1 MPAISCRTGRLALA
15 LSVLAL
21 GLTGCATYE
30 QRIGEIRQAFYSGDL
45 DRTGKAIDKSLAH
58 PRHDADVLKLERAM
72 VDLSAGRP
80 KQAEQALREVRDRF
94 DFLEQKSLGESVLS
108 MITDDNA
115 NSYAGEDYE
124 KVLIRS
130 FLALS
135 NLMTGGQDA
144 QAYSLQISDK
154 QQQIINAGLD
164 KHGENPKLAY
174 KQVALGPYLRGM
186 LREETHS
193 NYDDAA
199 RNSAMVVS
207 WQPDFVFGRQDLE
220 RAQRGRHSAPGN
232 GVLYVFALVG
242 RGPYKVETIEVPTT
256 VALLIADRILS
267 NNNTYSLPPTIAP
280 IKVPKVVVPTS
291 GVSNIRVAVDRAPAG
306 STATITDVGRMAV
319 DEYAAIY
326 PRVIATAVV
335 RRIVKKGIVYGT
347 KEAIGVDPNSM
358 LNFGLDAVG
367 VAWEATEAADTRAW
381 GLLPD
386 KIQVLRV
393 ELPAGQHQITLQAAG
408 SSGLGREE
416 TQAVTVTNGR
426 NTYMLANFPDSQLVG
441 KIVTSQP

>member
-1 MPAISCRTGRLALA
+1 M
-15 LSVLAL
+15 
-21 GLTGCATYE
+21 
-30 QRIGEIRQAFYSGDL
+30 
-45 DRTGKAIDKSLAH
+45 
-58 PRHDADVLKLERAM
+58 
-72 VDLSAGRP
+72 SAGRP

-220 RAQRGRHSAPGN
+220 RAQSAA
-232 GVLYVFALVG
+232 V
-242 RGPYKVETIEVPTT
+242 
-256 VALLIADRILS
+256 
-267 NNNTYSLPPTIAP
+267 
-280 IKVPKVVVPTS
+280 
-291 GVSNIRVAVDRAPAG
+291 IRRLA
-306 STATITDVGRMAV
+306 MAC
-319 DEYAAIY
+319 
-326 PRVIATAVV
+326 
-335 RRIVKKGIVYGT
+335 
-347 KEAIGVDPNSM
+347 SM
-358 LNFGLDAVG
+358 CSH
-367 VAWEATEAADTRAW
+367 WS
-381 GLLPD
+381 
-386 KIQVLRV
+386 
-393 ELPAGQHQITLQAAG
+393 AAG
-408 SSGLGREE
+408 HTRWKRLKCPR
-416 TQAVTVTNGR
+416 
-426 NTYMLANFPDSQLVG
+426 PW
-441 KIVTSQP
+441 PC